1 MSKVSIYLILVR
13 PIMGSLSLFLWFLL
27 ASLTTSHPTQWS
39 GVETENNKGWA
50 SYLADESSEF
60 HALPLTWSLNTTI
73 PAWLRGSYVKN
84 GPGQRQFGDDRH
96 YSSYLDS
103 WGKLHKFTFNGEQA
117 TFSGRMIET
126 ANYNKSVSKGEMVPT
141 ITLAHVQPNDW

>member
-1 MSKVSIYLILVR
+1 MNSI
-13 PIMGSLSLFLWFLL
+13 SLLSWCLL
-27 ASLTTSHPTQWS
+27 ASLATSHPTQWS
-39 GVETENNKGWA
+39 KVETKYNQGWA
-50 SYLADESSEF
+50 SYLADEPSEF
-60 HALPLTWSLNTTI
+60 HDLPLTWSLNTTI

-84 GPGQRQFGDDRH
+84 GPGQRKFGDDRH

-103 WGKLHKFTFNGEQA
+103 WGKLNKFTFNGEQT

-126 ANYNKSVSKGEMVPT
+126 ANYNKSVAKGEMVPT